1 MDGKKPAWRG
11 GLGWAGLV
19 LGTAA
24 WDCGLG
30 LRAGRSGCSL
40 AARNY
45 IVNARP
51 HAASFMS
58 NDAAAWA
65 GLVDGRST

>member
-1 MDGKKPAWRG
+1 MTDGKKPAEMGGRAGWA
-11 GLGWAGLV
+11 GLGWAQ
-19 LGTAA
+19 
-24 WDCGLG
+24 GLG
-30 LRAGRSGCSL
+30 LRAGRSGCGL
-40 AARNY
+40 AARAY
-45 IVNARP
+45 IVNARR